1 MDAQIKML
9 EDILQIPEGDQRHV
23 PRTPVSD
30 LLWDLMKWRSQSNQL
45 NPTVGTTV
53 DILVPSNPNRIS
65 LLVIN
70 NSASPVYWG
79 FKTDVSSTNGG
90 ILGANGGFFG
100 WNWRDEGEFVIREI
114 YAIAGSAGL
123 KCTVFESVLS
133 RGS

>member
-30 LLWDLMKWRSQSNQL
+30 LLWELMKWRSQANQE

-65 LLVIN
+65 LLLIN

-79 FKTDVSSTNGG
+79 FKTDVSSSNGG
-90 ILGANGGFFG
+90 ILSANGGNIS
-100 WNWRDEGEFVIREI
+100 WNWRDEGEFVIHEV
-114 YAIAGSAGL
+114 YAVAANPGL
-123 KCTVFESVLS
+123 KCTYFESILS
-133 RGS
+133 RG